1 MQLLQAHSPEEY
13 ERLFCQQVGLERRE
27 MPDGSTLWRDPTGT
41 TPDYIRQFGSLDTVR
56 CGLGDYTTRSD
67 FLASLDYEF
76 CYLHFGIVY
85 QGITYWVADG
95 EVVAGESPSAFVG
108 LDRSPV
114 GMYHWRAGQHFKGA
128 EVSIEMDH
136 LRTRVLPYLGLS
148 DEALDYIQPG
158 VRLTHLSVELMGVLQ
173 RFELAMKSEALTPS
187 LQAAL
192 AAEFVAL
199 LARPDV
205 REELLREE
213 GPAAQ
218 TLRVGERNL
227 LVTSED
233 FRKVEQ
239 VRRRIARE
247 ACTFPTIRTLAHD
260 AGLSEQKLKA
270 AFQRQYQQTLW
281 DYANSVRMSEAARLL
296 RDTDRPVA
304 EVSAQTGYQSQA
316 AFTAMFKKWTGMT
329 PHQFRTQSHQAR
341 GRGRRG

>member
-1 MQLLQAHSPEEY
+1 MQLLQPHSPEEY
-13 ERLFCQQVGLERRE
+13 ERLFCQQVGLEHHA
-27 MPDGSTLWRDPTGT
+27 MPDGSVLWSDPTGASD
-41 TPDYIRQFGSLDTVR
+41 DYIRQFGSLDAVR
-56 CGLGDYTTRSD
+56 SGLGDYTTRSD

-108 LDRSPV
+108 LDQSPV
-114 GMYHWRAGQHFKGA
+114 GMYHWRAGQRFKGA
-128 EVSIEMDH
+128 EVSIEMGH
-136 LRTRVLPYLGLS
+136 LHTHILPYLGL
-148 DEALDYIQPG
+148 DEGTLGYIQPG

-173 RFELAMKSEALTPS
+173 RLEVAMKSETLTPS

-205 REELLREE
+205 RDELLREE

-218 TLRVGERNL
+218 TLRVGTRDV

-239 VRRRIARE
+239 VRRRLSHE

-270 AFQRQYQQTLW
+270 AFQHQYQQTVW
-281 DYANSVRMSEAARLL
+281 NYANSVRMSEAARLL
-296 RDTDRPVA
+296 RDTNRPVA

-329 PHQFRTQSHQAR
+329 PRQFRSQAR
-341 GRGRRG
+341 GRRRR

>member
-13 ERLFCQQVGLERRE
+13 EGLFCRQVGLERRD
-27 MPDGSTLWRDPTGT
+27 MPDGSALWSDPTHA
-41 TPDYIRQFGSLDTVR
+41 TPDYIRQYGSLDAIR
-56 CGLGDYTTRSD
+56 SGMGDYTTRSD

-85 QGITYWVADG
+85 QGVTYWVADG
-95 EVVAGESPSAFVG
+95 EVVAGECPSAFVG
-108 LDRSPV
+108 LDQSPV
-114 GMYHWRAGQHFKGA
+114 GMYHWRAGQRFKGT
-128 EVSIEMDH
+128 EVSIAMGY
-136 LRTRVLPYLGLS
+136 LRESLLPYLGL
-148 DEALDYIQPG
+148 DEESLGYIQPDA
-158 VRLTHLSVELMGVLQ
+158 RLTHLPGELMGVLR
-173 RFELAMKSEALTPS
+173 RFEDAMRTERLTPA
-187 LQAAL
+187 LQAGL

-205 REELLREE
+205 RDELLCEE

-218 TLRVGERNL
+218 TLRVGARDV

-239 VRRRIARE
+239 VRRRIARQ
-247 ACTFPTIRTLAHD
+247 ACTFPTIPALARD
-260 AGLSEQKLKA
+260 AGISEQKLKA
-270 AFQRQYQQTLW
+270 AFQHRYQQTLW

-329 PHQFRTQSHQAR
+329 PHQFRSQAR
-341 GRGRRG
+341 ERRRR

>member
-27 MPDGSTLWRDPTGT
+27 LPDGSVLWSDPTGA
-41 TPDYIRQFGSLDTVR
+41 TPDHVRQFGSLDAIR
-56 CGLGDYTTRSD
+56 CGMGDYTTRND

-85 QGITYWVADG
+85 QGVTYWVADG
-95 EVVAGESPSAFVG
+95 EVVAGESPSPFVG
-108 LDRSPV
+108 LDQSPV
-114 GMYHWRAGQHFKGA
+114 GMYHWRAGQRFKGT
-128 EVSIEMDH
+128 EVSISWRY
-136 LRTRVLPYLGLS
+136 LRETLLPYLGLS
-148 DEALDYIQPG
+148 EESLGYIQPDA
-158 VRLTHLSVELMGVLQ
+158 RLTHLPGELMGVLL
-173 RFELAMKSEALTPS
+173 RFEEAMRTERLTPA
-187 LQAAL
+187 LRAAL

-205 REELLREE
+205 RDELLREE

-218 TLRVGERNL
+218 TLRVGTRNV

-239 VRRRIARE
+239 VRRRLSRE
-247 ACTFPTIRTLAHD
+247 ACSFPTIRTLAHD

-329 PHQFRTQSHQAR
+329 PHQFRRQAR
-341 GRGRRG
+341 LRKPRS